1 MVDSTAHP
9 APVIAAIRHWLVHIP
24 FTAPIVWGSGTRSGP
39 TRLVVEITTSEGVR
53 GYGETICL
61 LDSIEP
67 VLVNVVM
74 PLAVGKGIDQAENL
88 TRHVLGAG
96 YYHHKRAAVM
106 ALCAVEMA
114 MWDAL
119 GKHAAQ
125 PLHRLWGGAYRT
137 EIDLSAYLF
146 INDPAQL
153 TEVAQAF
160 AARGYRS
167 FKLKI
172 GVDEKSDIA
181 LTRAVRGALGE
192 GMPLRVDVNGAWT
205 IGTAKRQCAKLVDF
219 DLTYVEQ
226 PLELD
231 DLAGHADLRRC
242 QPIPIA
248 LDESAY
254 TLADVGNIVRQ
265 GAADVILLDPH
276 ETGGLWQCIKAAA
289 VAESVGIPVT
299 LHSGGE
305 LGISQAAYLQLAAS
319 IPNMSISIDTEHD
332 YLGDDVVA
340 TPLAIEGGRLAVPT
354 GPGLGVEVDL
364 AQLERYRV
372 DRIAGAYLDPQRP
385 GWFPVKPSY

>member
-1 MVDSTAHP
+1 MPASTTASLSI
-9 APVIAAIRHWLVHIP
+9 VSIRHWLVHIP
-24 FTAPIVWGSGTRSGP
+24 FSAPIVWASGTRSGP
-39 TRLVVEITTSEGVR
+39 TRLVVEVTTDGGIR

-67 VLVNVVM
+67 VLTKVVM
-74 PLAVGKGIDQAENL
+74 PLAVGKGVDQAEHL
-88 TRHVLGAG
+88 VRHVLGAG

-119 GKHAAQ
+119 GKHAGL
-125 PLHRLWGGAYRT
+125 PLNRLWGGTYRS
-137 EIDLSAYLF
+137 EIDFAAYLF
-146 INDPAQL
+146 INDPDR
-153 TEVAQAF
+153 VADAARAF
-160 AARGYRS
+160 LERGYRS

-172 GVDEKSDIA
+172 GVDEQSDIA
-181 LTRAVRGALGE
+181 LTRAVRRAIGAST
-192 GMPLRVDVNGAWT
+192 PLRVDVNGAWT
-205 IGTAKRQCAKLVDF
+205 PGTARRQCAKLAEF
-219 DLTYVEQ
+219 DLAYVEQ

-231 DLAGHADLRRC
+231 DLAGHADLRRN
-242 QPIPIA
+242 QSIPIA

-254 TLADVGNIVRQ
+254 TLADVGNIVRM

-276 ETGGLWQCIKAAA
+276 EAGGLWQCVKAAA

-305 LGISQAAYLQLAAS
+305 LGISQAAYLHLAAS

-332 YLGDDVVA
+332 YLGDDVIA
-340 TPLAIEGGRLAVPT
+340 PGFAIEGGRLAVPT

-364 AQLERYRV
+364 AQLDRYRV
-372 DRIAGAYLDPQRP
+372 ERIAGAYLDPERP
-385 GWFPVKPSY
+385 GWFPTKPSY